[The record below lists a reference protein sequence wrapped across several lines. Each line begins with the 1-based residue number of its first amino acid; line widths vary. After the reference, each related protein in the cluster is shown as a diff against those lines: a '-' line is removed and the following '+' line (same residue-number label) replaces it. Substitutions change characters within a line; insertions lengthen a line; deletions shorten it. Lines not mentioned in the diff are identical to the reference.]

1 MTARFNITLCVIC
14 SYHVFPS
21 RLVLLSGMSG
31 SFVRS
36 IGSKGNAGGQFN
48 FPRSIKAITVGA
60 EKLLVV
66 ADTGIRTALA
76 ANATI
81 HLTFISLQVITVCKC
96 YAPRMGIAYEHLD
109 PKAAATASSA
119 ALLQSHWTKTETLS
133 LWIPKTTACKCCAS
147 AMGLAC
153 AP

>member
-1 MTARFNITLCVIC
+1 MTARCNIVLCAIC

-60 EKLLVV
+60 EKLLIV
-66 ADTGIRTALA
+66 ADTGIRMASA
-76 ANATI
+76 ANAAI
-81 HLTFISLQVITVCKC
+81 HLTLILLQVITVCKC
-96 YAPRMGIAYEHLD
+96 YAPRMGNVYVHLD

-119 ALLQSHWTKTETLS
+119 ALLQSHWTKMETLS
-133 LWIPKTTACKCCAS
+133 
-147 AMGLAC
+147 
-153 AP
+153 

>member
-60 EKLLVV
+60 EKLLIV
-66 ADTGIRTALA
+66 ADTGTCMVLA
-76 ANATI
+76 ANAAI
-81 HLTFISLQVITVCKC
+81 HLTLISLQVITVCKC
-96 YAPRMGIAYEHLD
+96 YAPRMGIVYVHLD
-109 PKAAATASSA
+109 PKAAATTSSA
-119 ALLQSHWTKTETLS
+119 ALLQSHWTKMETLS
-133 LWIPKTTACKCCAS
+133 
-147 AMGLAC
+147 
-153 AP
+153 